1 MWYGLWIYLDYFN
14 YDVLEVDEMLLF
26 FLHYLHGARK
36 KTFLHG
42 STKGKK
48 LVFGISLFF
57 SHLQTWSN
65 GGSRL
70 LYLSLRASITFSL
83 GFLVCVCVWLFI
95 SWFVGCYVFF
105 FSKSALEIC
114 LPKFGNNSYFLKK
127 HCFLV
132 RKSEISLCRYLKTEI
147 ASDRKHFF

>member
-1 MWYGLWIYLDYFN
+1 MRCYF
-14 YDVLEVDEMLLF
+14 F
-26 FLHYLHGARK
+26 FLHYLHGSK
-36 KTFLHG
+36 EKDILTWLN
-42 STKGKK
+42 KGKK

-57 SHLQTWSN
+57 FYHLQTWSN
-65 GGSRL
+65 GRSRL

-105 FSKSALEIC
+105 FFSKSALEIC
-114 LPKFGNNSYFLKK
+114 LPKFGNNSYFLKN

>member
-1 MWYGLWIYLDYFN
+1 MRRCYF
-14 YDVLEVDEMLLF
+14 LF
-26 FLHYLHGARK
+26 STICMEARK

-57 SHLQTWSN
+57 SHLQTWSY
-65 GGSRL
+65 GRSRL

-95 SWFVGCYVFF
+95 SWFVGCYFFFFF
-105 FSKSALEIC
+105 FSKAALEIC
-114 LPKFGNNSYFLKK
+114 LPTFGNNAYFLKK

-132 RKSEISLCRYLKTEI
+132 RKSEISVCRYLKTEI